1 MIDKEIQR
9 RNPNLMVKLVNKL
22 ARIFKKLPQT
32 KKEMAGTSWQEIKLE
47 ISPSIKRYLEMRNVS
62 EDEVRQVIDRAE
74 TTKEK
79 LYQPDSGRYLAKL
92 RIGKAT
98 FYVEYH
104 QGTGGFVVDSAYAH
118 KSEIVG

>member
-1 MIDKEIQR
+1 MKDKEIQK
-9 RNPNLMVKLVNKL
+9 RNPNLIVKLVNKL
-22 ARIFKKLPQT
+22 ARTFKKLPQT

-47 ISPSIKRYLEMRNVS
+47 ISPSIKQYLEMRHVS

-104 QGTGGFVVDSAYAH
+104 QGAGGFVVDSAYAH